1 MLERGIHLVPL
12 KQSSLWVTRH
22 YISCWQTMCN
32 CWNVR
37 IKSSKGTRYKRSDRR
52 ALSVRKCSR
61 QVRKEAVLTLG
72 ELLRESM
79 EVRLSSLQTRRSDT
93 VLTIP
98 GNLVL
103 SVGSWLK
110 LPLVETEW
118 GFLSVRPMA
127 SIEWLLLRITR
138 YRERWGGGD
147 IFRWRWPLWLRWNR
161 PARASG
167 LNSDH

>member
-1 MLERGIHLVPL
+1 ML
-12 KQSSLWVTRH
+12 
-22 YISCWQTMCN
+22 
-32 CWNVR
+32 
-37 IKSSKGTRYKRSDRR
+37 RR
-52 ALSVRKCSR
+52 QALSVRKCSR
-61 QVRKEAVLTLG
+61 QVRKEGVLTLG

-110 LPLVETEW
+110 LPLAETEC

-138 YRERWGGGD
+138 YRERRGGGD
-147 IFRWRWPLWLRWNR
+147 IFRWR
-161 PARASG
+161 
-167 LNSDH
+167 

>member
-1 MLERGIHLVPL
+1 M
-12 KQSSLWVTRH
+12 
-22 YISCWQTMCN
+22 
-32 CWNVR
+32 
-37 IKSSKGTRYKRSDRR
+37 
-52 ALSVRKCSR
+52 RKCSR
-61 QVRKEAVLTLG
+61 QVRKEGILTLG

-79 EVRLSSLQTRRSDT
+79 EARLFLLLTRRSDT

-110 LPLVETEW
+110 LPLVETEC

-138 YRERWGGGD
+138 YRERRGGGD
-147 IFRWRWPLWLRWNR
+147 IFRWR
-161 PARASG
+161 
-167 LNSDH
+167 